1 MYIENVHKKRDSI
14 LLFNKMNNIFRKII
28 DCFQE
33 NIVVTV
39 LANLAPLLFQK
50 CARACFS
57 YALPNRCQ
65 IASDSCK
72 NNAREFI

>member
-1 MYIENVHKKRDSI
+1 MRV
-14 LLFNKMNNIFRKII
+14 NNIFRKII

-39 LANLAPLLFQK
+39 LANLAPLYFQK

-57 YALPNRCQ
+57 YALSNRCQ
-65 IASDSCK
+65 IARDSCK
-72 NNAREFI
+72 NNAGEFV